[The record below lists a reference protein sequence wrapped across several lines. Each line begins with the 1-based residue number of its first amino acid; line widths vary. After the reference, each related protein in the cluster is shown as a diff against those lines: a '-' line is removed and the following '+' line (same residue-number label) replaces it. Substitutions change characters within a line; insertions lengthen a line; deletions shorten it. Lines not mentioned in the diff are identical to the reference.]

1 MNVNLHFVG
10 YYEGI
15 TFGCTEGGFAE
26 SDGIVIG

>member
-15 TFGCTEGGFAE
+15 TFGCTG
-26 SDGIVIG
+26 